1 MATRPVKIGKQTS
14 EDPHQGLSTIGMPPC
29 LCYDL
34 GQERR
39 AHANRILGLRE

>member
-1 MATRPVKIGKQTS
+1 MATRPVKADKYVS
-14 EDPHQGLSTIGMPPC
+14 EDPHPGLSTIGMPPC

-39 AHANRILGLRE
+39 AYANRILGLR